1 MTLASIF
8 VLLIC
13 QPLLFLSLIILL
25 CIRMSFVWL
34 TGLSC
39 PDFQSGGPSLAGWS
53 GTPFPIRLG
62 RLGKGCRS
70 LTITHHTPETAKD
83 LGPDHIL
90 SSIKCS
96 KCELQPTMSRIPI
109 RRVGSTETPPA
120 KSPTGTNPVSSGDM
134 DTATMKVWKLLRP
147 GLHRHLSLSGVSGK
161 DGGMQLASKALMTK
175 SPEMSLSY
183 KGNDTIIETAHE
195 TDETEQEVEEAAVL
209 PLPETVNMCETVTL
223 CGEA

>member
-1 MTLASIF
+1 MTMASIF

-13 QPLLFLSLIILL
+13 QPLLFLSLIIFLF
-25 CIRMSFVWL
+25 IRMSFMWL

-62 RLGKGCRS
+62 RFGKGCRG
-70 LTITHHTPETAKD
+70 LTITHHTLEACTETAKD

-120 KSPTGTNPVSSGDM
+120 KSPTSTNPVSSGDM

-147 GLHRHLSLSGVSGK
+147 GLHRHLSLSGMYTQTRCFAIRG
-161 DGGMQLASKALMTK
+161 
-175 SPEMSLSY
+175 SL
-183 KGNDTIIETAHE
+183 D
-195 TDETEQEVEEAAVL
+195 V
-209 PLPETVNMCETVTL
+209 
-223 CGEA
+223 